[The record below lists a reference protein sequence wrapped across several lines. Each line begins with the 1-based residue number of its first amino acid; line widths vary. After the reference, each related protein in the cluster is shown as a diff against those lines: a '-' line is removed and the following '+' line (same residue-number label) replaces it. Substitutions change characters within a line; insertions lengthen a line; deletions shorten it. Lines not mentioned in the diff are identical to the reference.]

1 MIQVELGQSGII
13 FDAELSRLR
22 QRPLWTAWTD
32 VGRSEIIKA
41 TGKTPMDAIR
51 NLKQKFYE
59 ES

>member
-1 MIQVELGQSGII
+1 MITVELGQSGIL
-13 FDAELSRLR
+13 FEAKLTRLSSGHE
-22 QRPLWTAWTD
+22 WKASTD
-32 VGRSEIIKA
+32 VSEHDAIKA